1 MADQAVTPDL
11 EAAAPARLPER
22 IGSLDLMRGIAV
34 LGILAANIVAFGQ
47 PFSAY
52 MFPET
57 FLVPAGDND
66 GWMWIAQFV
75 LIDGKMRGIFTV
87 LFGVGLYLFMER
99 AWARGQTRW
108 LQARRLFFLML
119 FGMAH
124 FFFIWR
130 GDILFY
136 YAVIGFIALLCLA
149 WSPKDQ
155 LKVGLLGYFA
165 GAIFYALMMLPLHF
179 IADTSFGQNVAM
191 AETRVGLE
199 EGKQEALAD
208 DVIESGLKQTGDY
221 IGFVEHRFSE
231 HWFEP
236 LTNVLFFGLESLPLM
251 LIGMGLYRLGFFNG
265 GIDPGRMRFWGWIGF
280 LGGSLLHLL
289 IGLWVQSIGFTYYGT
304 LAAFVGVSPLP
315 RLMMVLGI
323 MALLAVYEPGWK
335 GWLAQ
340 RFAAAGRAA
349 FTNYLG
355 TSILML
361 LVFHGW
367 ALGLFGELNR
377 PQLYLVVLSAWIVML
392 AWSKPWLQRYRYG
405 PLEWLWRCLTYGKM
419 FPLKR

>member
-1 MADQAVTPDL
+1 MADQAVTSDL
-11 EAAAPARLPER
+11 EAAAPARLAER

-57 FLVPAGDND
+57 FLVPAGDD
-66 GWMWIAQFV
+66 GGWMWIAQFV

-119 FGMAH
+119 FGMVH

-136 YAVIGFIALLCLA
+136 YAVIGFIALLCLG

-208 DVIESGLKQTGDY
+208 DVIESGLKQSGDY

-236 LTNVLFFGLESLPLM
+236 LTNVLFFGLELLPLM
-251 LIGMGLYRLGFFNG
+251 LIGMGLYRLGFFDG

-304 LAAFVGVSPLP
+304 LAAFVGFSPLP

-323 MALLAVYEPGWK
+323 MALLAVNGPGWK
-335 GWLAQ
+335 GWLVQ

-392 AWSKPWLQRYRYG
+392 AWSKPWLERYRYG
-405 PLEWLWRCLTYGKM
+405 PLEWLWRCLTYRKM

>member
-1 MADQAVTPDL
+1 MAEHAVNPDG
-11 EAAAPARLPER
+11 EAAAPAKLTER

-47 PFSAY
+47 PFTAY
-52 MFPET
+52 MYPEM
-57 FLVPAGDND
+57 FLVPTGDEA
-66 GWMWIAQFV
+66 GWMWIGQFV

-99 AWARGQTRW
+99 AWARGRTRW
-108 LQARRLFFLML
+108 LQARRLMFLAL

-136 YAVIGFIALLCLA
+136 YATIGLIALLCMS
-149 WSPKDQ
+149 WSARDQ
-155 LKVGLLGYFA
+155 LKVGLLGYVV
-165 GAIFYALMMLPLHF
+165 GALLYAVMMVPLHF
-179 IADTSFGQNVAM
+179 IADTPFGDNAAM
-191 AETRVGLE
+191 AETAEGLE
-199 EGKQEALAD
+199 VGKQEAFAD
-208 DVIESGLKQTGDY
+208 DAALTEFKQSGDY
-221 IGFVEHRFSE
+221 FGFVEYRITE

-236 LTNVLFFGLESLPLM
+236 LGNALFFGLESLPLM
-251 LIGMGLYRLGFFNG
+251 LIGMGLYRLGFFSG
-265 GIDPGRMRFWGWIGF
+265 GMNPGRMRLWGWIGL
-280 LGGSLLHLL
+280 LGGGLLHLL

-304 LAAFVGVSPLP
+304 LAAFVGLSALP
-315 RLMMVLGI
+315 RLAMVLGI
-323 MALLAVYEPGWK
+323 MALLALYAPTWS

-355 TSILML
+355 TSVLML
-361 LVFHGW
+361 FVFHGW

-377 PQLYLVVLSAWIVML
+377 PQLYLVVLATWMIML
-392 AWSKPWLQRYRYG
+392 AWSKPWLEKYRYG

-419 FPLKR
+419 FPLRR

>member
-11 EAAAPARLPER
+11 EAAAPARLAER

-57 FLVPAGDND
+57 FLVPAGDD
-66 GWMWIAQFV
+66 GGWMWIAQFV

-119 FGMAH
+119 FGMVH

-136 YAVIGFIALLCLA
+136 YAVIGFIALLCLG

-208 DVIESGLKQTGDY
+208 DVIESGLKQSGDY

-236 LTNVLFFGLESLPLM
+236 LTNVLFFGLELLPLM

-315 RLMMVLGI
+315 SLMMVLGI
-323 MALLAVYEPGWK
+323 MALLAVYGPGCK

-392 AWSKPWLQRYRYG
+392 AWSKPWLERYRYG
-405 PLEWLWRCLTYGKM
+405 PLEWLWRCLTYRKM

>member
-11 EAAAPARLPER
+11 EAAAPARLAER

-57 FLVPAGDND
+57 FLVPAGDD
-66 GWMWIAQFV
+66 GGWMWIAQFV

-119 FGMAH
+119 FGMVH

-136 YAVIGFIALLCLA
+136 YAVIGFIALLCLG

-208 DVIESGLKQTGDY
+208 DVIESGLKQSGDY

-236 LTNVLFFGLESLPLM
+236 LTNVLFFGLELLPLM

-315 RLMMVLGI
+315 SLMMVLGI
-323 MALLAVYEPGWK
+323 MALLAVYGPGWK

-392 AWSKPWLQRYRYG
+392 AWSKPWLERYRYG
-405 PLEWLWRCLTYGKM
+405 PLEWLWRCLTYRKM

>member
-11 EAAAPARLPER
+11 EAAAPARLAER

-119 FGMAH
+119 FGMVH

-136 YAVIGFIALLCLA
+136 YAVIGFIALLCLG

-179 IADTSFGQNVAM
+179 IADASFGQNVAM

-208 DVIESGLKQTGDY
+208 DVIESGLKQSGDY

-236 LTNVLFFGLESLPLM
+236 LTNVLFLGLESLPLM

-392 AWSKPWLQRYRYG
+392 AWSKPWLERYRYG
-405 PLEWLWRCLTYGKM
+405 PLEWLWRCLTYRKM

>member
-11 EAAAPARLPER
+11 EAAAHARLAER

-57 FLVPAGDND
+57 FLVPAGDD
-66 GWMWIAQFV
+66 GGWMWIAQFV

-119 FGMAH
+119 FGMVH

-136 YAVIGFIALLCLA
+136 YAVIGFIALLCLG

-179 IADTSFGQNVAM
+179 IADT
-191 AETRVGLE
+191 
-199 EGKQEALAD
+199 
-208 DVIESGLKQTGDY
+208 
-221 IGFVEHRFSE
+221 
-231 HWFEP
+231 
-236 LTNVLFFGLESLPLM
+236 
-251 LIGMGLYRLGFFNG
+251 
-265 GIDPGRMRFWGWIGF
+265 
-280 LGGSLLHLL
+280 
-289 IGLWVQSIGFTYYGT
+289 
-304 LAAFVGVSPLP
+304 
-315 RLMMVLGI
+315 
-323 MALLAVYEPGWK
+323 
-335 GWLAQ
+335 
-340 RFAAAGRAA
+340 
-349 FTNYLG
+349 
-355 TSILML
+355 IL
-361 LVFHGW
+361 
-367 ALGLFGELNR
+367 
-377 PQLYLVVLSAWIVML
+377 S
-392 AWSKPWLQRYRYG
+392 
-405 PLEWLWRCLTYGKM
+405 
-419 FPLKR
+419 

>member
-1 MADQAVTPDL
+1 MADQAVTSDL
-11 EAAAPARLPER
+11 EAAAPARLAER

-57 FLVPAGDND
+57 FLVPAGDD
-66 GWMWIAQFV
+66 GGWMWIAQFV

-119 FGMAH
+119 FGMVH

-136 YAVIGFIALLCLA
+136 YAVIGFIALLCLG

-208 DVIESGLKQTGDY
+208 DVIESGLKQSGDY

-236 LTNVLFFGLESLPLM
+236 LTNVLFFGLELLPLI

-315 RLMMVLGI
+315 SLMMVLGI
-323 MALLAVYEPGWK
+323 MALLAVYGPGCK

-392 AWSKPWLQRYRYG
+392 AWSKPWLERYRYG
-405 PLEWLWRCLTYGKM
+405 PLEWLWRCLTYRKM

>member
-11 EAAAPARLPER
+11 EAAAPARLAER

-57 FLVPAGDND
+57 FLVPAGDD
-66 GWMWIAQFV
+66 GGWMWIAQFV

-119 FGMAH
+119 FGMVH

-136 YAVIGFIALLCLA
+136 YAVIGFIALLCLG

-179 IADTSFGQNVAM
+179 VADTSFGQNVAM

-208 DVIESGLKQTGDY
+208 DVIESGLKQSDDY

-236 LTNVLFFGLESLPLM
+236 LTNVLFFGLELLPLM

-304 LAAFVGVSPLP
+304 LAAFVGVRPLP
-315 RLMMVLGI
+315 SLMMVLGI
-323 MALLAVYEPGWK
+323 MALLAVYGPGCK

-392 AWSKPWLQRYRYG
+392 AWSKPWLERYRYG
-405 PLEWLWRCLTYGKM
+405 PLEWLWRCLTYRKM

>member
-11 EAAAPARLPER
+11 EAAAPAKLAER

-57 FLVPAGDND
+57 FLVPAGDEG

-136 YAVIGFIALLCLA
+136 YAVIGFIALLCLN

-155 LKVGLLGYFA
+155 LKVGLLGYVA
-165 GAIFYALMMLPLHF
+165 GAIFYALMMAPLHF
-179 IADTSFGQNVAM
+179 IA
-191 AETRVGLE
+191 
-199 EGKQEALAD
+199 
-208 DVIESGLKQTGDY
+208 
-221 IGFVEHRFSE
+221 
-231 HWFEP
+231 
-236 LTNVLFFGLESLPLM
+236 
-251 LIGMGLYRLGFFNG
+251 
-265 GIDPGRMRFWGWIGF
+265 
-280 LGGSLLHLL
+280 
-289 IGLWVQSIGFTYYGT
+289 
-304 LAAFVGVSPLP
+304 
-315 RLMMVLGI
+315 
-323 MALLAVYEPGWK
+323 
-335 GWLAQ
+335 
-340 RFAAAGRAA
+340 
-349 FTNYLG
+349 
-355 TSILML
+355 
-361 LVFHGW
+361 
-367 ALGLFGELNR
+367 
-377 PQLYLVVLSAWIVML
+377 
-392 AWSKPWLQRYRYG
+392 
-405 PLEWLWRCLTYGKM
+405 
-419 FPLKR
+419 

>member
-1 MADQAVTPDL
+1 M
-11 EAAAPARLPER
+11 EAAAPARLAER

-57 FLVPAGDND
+57 FLVPAGDD
-66 GWMWIAQFV
+66 GGWMWIAQFV

-119 FGMAH
+119 FGMVH

-136 YAVIGFIALLCLA
+136 YAVIGFIALLCLD

-236 LTNVLFFGLESLPLM
+236 LTNVLFLGLESLPLM

-323 MALLAVYEPGWK
+323 MALLAVYGPGWK

-392 AWSKPWLQRYRYG
+392 AWSKPWLERYRYG
-405 PLEWLWRCLTYGKM
+405 PLEWLWRCLTYGRM

>member
-1 MADQAVTPDL
+1 M
-11 EAAAPARLPER
+11 EAAAPARLAER

-57 FLVPAGDND
+57 FLVPAGDD
-66 GWMWIAQFV
+66 GGWMWIAQFV

-119 FGMAH
+119 FGMVH

-136 YAVIGFIALLCLA
+136 YAVIGFIALLCLD

-179 IADTSFGQNVAM
+179 IADASFGQNVAM

-208 DVIESGLKQTGDY
+208 DVIESGLKQSGDY

-236 LTNVLFFGLESLPLM
+236 LTNVLFLGLESLPLM

-323 MALLAVYEPGWK
+323 MALLAVYGPGWK

>member
-11 EAAAPARLPER
+11 EAAAPARLAER

-57 FLVPAGDND
+57 FLVPAGDD
-66 GWMWIAQFV
+66 GGWMWIAQFV

-119 FGMAH
+119 FGMVH

-130 GDILFY
+130 GDIVFY
-136 YAVIGFIALLCLA
+136 YAVIGFIALLCLG

-208 DVIESGLKQTGDY
+208 DVIESGLKQSDDY

-236 LTNVLFFGLESLPLM
+236 LTNVLFFGLELLPLM
-251 LIGMGLYRLGFFNG
+251 LIGMGLYRLGFFDG

-315 RLMMVLGI
+315 SLMMVLGI
-323 MALLAVYEPGWK
+323 MALLAVYGPGWK

-392 AWSKPWLQRYRYG
+392 AWSKPWLERYRYG
-405 PLEWLWRCLTYGKM
+405 PLEWLWRCLTYRKM

>member
-1 MADQAVTPDL
+1 VADQAVTPDL

-99 AWARGQTRW
+99 AWVRGQTRW

-124 FFFIWR
+124 FFFVWR

-136 YAVIGFIALLCLA
+136 YAVIGFIALLCFG

-165 GAIFYALMMLPLHF
+165 GAVFLALMMLPLHF

-191 AETRVGLE
+191 AEARVGLE
-199 EGKQEALAD
+199 EGKQEAFAD
-208 DVIESGLKQTGDY
+208 DVIESGLKQSGDY

-236 LTNVLFFGLESLPLM
+236 LTNVPFFGLELLPLM

-280 LGGSLLHLL
+280 IGGWLLHLL

-304 LAAFVGVSPLP
+304 LAAFVGISPLP

-323 MALLAVYEPGWK
+323 MALLAVYGPGWK
-335 GWLAQ
+335 GWLAK
-340 RFAAAGRAA
+340 RFYAAGRAA

-367 ALGLFGELNR
+367 ALGQFGELNR
-377 PQLYLVVLSAWIVML
+377 PQLYLVVLSAWVVML
-392 AWSKPWLQRYRYG
+392 AWSKPWLERYSYG
-405 PLEWLWRCLTYGKM
+405 PFEWLWRCLTYGKM
-419 FPLKR
+419 FPLKK

>member
-1 MADQAVTPDL
+1 
-11 EAAAPARLPER
+11 
-22 IGSLDLMRGIAV
+22 V

-57 FLVPAGDND
+57 FLVPAGDD
-66 GWMWIAQFV
+66 GGWMWIAQFV

-136 YAVIGFIALLCLA
+136 YAVIGFIALLCLD

-179 IADTSFGQNVAM
+179 IADASFGQNVAM

-208 DVIESGLKQTGDY
+208 DVIESGLKQSGDY

-236 LTNVLFFGLESLPLM
+236 LTNVLFLGLESLPLM

-377 PQLYLVVLSAWIVML
+377 PQLYLVALSAWIVML

-405 PLEWLWRCLTYGKM
+405 PLEWLWRCLTYGRM

>member
-1 MADQAVTPDL
+1 MADQAVTSDL
-11 EAAAPARLPER
+11 EAAAPARLAER

-57 FLVPAGDND
+57 FLVPAGDD
-66 GWMWIAQFV
+66 GGWMWIAQFV

-119 FGMAH
+119 FGMVH

-136 YAVIGFIALLCLA
+136 YAVIGFIALLCLG

-208 DVIESGLKQTGDY
+208 DVIESGLKQSGDY

-236 LTNVLFFGLESLPLM
+236 LTNVLFFGLELLPLM

-315 RLMMVLGI
+315 SLMMVLGI
-323 MALLAVYEPGWK
+323 MALLAVYGPGCK

-392 AWSKPWLQRYRYG
+392 AWSKPWLERYRYG
-405 PLEWLWRCLTYGKM
+405 PLEWLWRCLTYRKM

>member
-57 FLVPAGDND
+57 FLVPAGDD
-66 GWMWIAQFV
+66 GGWMWIAQFV

-119 FGMAH
+119 FGMVH

-136 YAVIGFIALLCLA
+136 YAVIGFIALLCLG

-179 IADTSFGQNVAM
+179 IADASFGQNVAM

-208 DVIESGLKQTGDY
+208 DVIESGLKQSGDY

-236 LTNVLFFGLESLPLM
+236 LTNVLFLGLESLPLM

-304 LAAFVGVSPLP
+304 LVAFVGVSPLP

-323 MALLAVYEPGWK
+323 MALLAVYGPGWK

-392 AWSKPWLQRYRYG
+392 AWSKPWLERYRYG
-405 PLEWLWRCLTYGKM
+405 PLEWLWRCLTYRKM

>member
-1 MADQAVTPDL
+1 VADQAVTPDL
-11 EAAAPARLPER
+11 EAAAPARLAER

-57 FLVPAGDND
+57 FLVPAGDD
-66 GWMWIAQFV
+66 GGWMWIAQFV

-119 FGMAH
+119 FGMVH

-136 YAVIGFIALLCLA
+136 YAVIGFIALLCLG

-208 DVIESGLKQTGDY
+208 DVIESGLKQSDDY

-236 LTNVLFFGLESLPLM
+236 LTNVLFFGLELLPLM

-315 RLMMVLGI
+315 SLMMVLGI
-323 MALLAVYEPGWK
+323 MALLAVYGPGWK

-392 AWSKPWLQRYRYG
+392 AWSKPWLERYRYG
-405 PLEWLWRCLTYGKM
+405 PLEWLWRCLTYRKM

>member
-1 MADQAVTPDL
+1 MADQAVTSDL
-11 EAAAPARLPER
+11 EAAAPARLAER

-57 FLVPAGDND
+57 FLVPAGDD
-66 GWMWIAQFV
+66 GGWMWIAQFV

-119 FGMAH
+119 FGMVH

-136 YAVIGFIALLCLA
+136 YAVIGFIALLCLG

-208 DVIESGLKQTGDY
+208 DVIESGLKQSDDY

-236 LTNVLFFGLESLPLM
+236 LTNVLFFGLELLPLI

-315 RLMMVLGI
+315 SLMMVLGI
-323 MALLAVYEPGWK
+323 MALLAVYGPGCK

-392 AWSKPWLQRYRYG
+392 AWSKPWLERYRYG
-405 PLEWLWRCLTYGKM
+405 PLEWLWRCLTYRKM

>member
-1 MADQAVTPDL
+1 MADQAVTSDL
-11 EAAAPARLPER
+11 EAAAPARLAER

-57 FLVPAGDND
+57 FLVPAGDD
-66 GWMWIAQFV
+66 GGWMWIAQFV

-119 FGMAH
+119 FGMVH

-136 YAVIGFIALLCLA
+136 YAVIGFIALLCLG

-208 DVIESGLKQTGDY
+208 DVIESGLKQSGDY

-236 LTNVLFFGLESLPLM
+236 LTNVLFFGLELLPLI

-304 LAAFVGVSPLP
+304 LAAFVGFSPLP

-323 MALLAVYEPGWK
+323 MALLAVNGPGWK
-335 GWLAQ
+335 GWLVQ

-392 AWSKPWLQRYRYG
+392 AWSKPWLERYRYG
-405 PLEWLWRCLTYGKM
+405 PLEWLWRCLTYRKM

>member
-119 FGMAH
+119 FGMVH

-136 YAVIGFIALLCLA
+136 YAVIGFIALLCLD

-179 IADTSFGQNVAM
+179 IADASFGQNVAM

-208 DVIESGLKQTGDY
+208 DVIESGLKQSGDY

-236 LTNVLFFGLESLPLM
+236 LTNVLFLGLESLPLM

-323 MALLAVYEPGWK
+323 MALLAVYGPGWK

-392 AWSKPWLQRYRYG
+392 AWSKPWLERYRYG
-405 PLEWLWRCLTYGKM
+405 PLEWLWRCLTYRKM

>member
-11 EAAAPARLPER
+11 EAAAPARLAER

-57 FLVPAGDND
+57 FLVPAGDEG

-136 YAVIGFIALLCLA
+136 YAVIGFIALLCLG

-208 DVIESGLKQTGDY
+208 DVIESGLKQSGDY
-221 IGFVEHRFSE
+221 IGFIEHRVSE

-280 LGGSLLHLL
+280 IGGGALHLL

-315 RLMMVLGI
+315 RLMMVIGI
-323 MALLAVYEPGWK
+323 MALLAVYGPGWK

-377 PQLYLVVLSAWIVML
+377 PQLYVVVLSAWIVML
-392 AWSKPWLQRYRYG
+392 AWSKPWLERYRYG

>member
-1 MADQAVTPDL
+1 M
-11 EAAAPARLPER
+11 EAAAPARLAER

-57 FLVPAGDND
+57 FLVPAGDD
-66 GWMWIAQFV
+66 GGWMWIAQFV

-119 FGMAH
+119 FGMVH

-136 YAVIGFIALLCLA
+136 YAVIGFIALLCLD

-179 IADTSFGQNVAM
+179 IADASFGQNVAM

-208 DVIESGLKQTGDY
+208 DVIESGLKQSGDY

-392 AWSKPWLQRYRYG
+392 AWSKPWLERYRYG
-405 PLEWLWRCLTYGKM
+405 PLEWLWRCLTYRKM

>member
-1 MADQAVTPDL
+1 L
-11 EAAAPARLPER
+11 EAAAPARLAER

-57 FLVPAGDND
+57 FLVPAGDD
-66 GWMWIAQFV
+66 GGWMWIAQFV

-119 FGMAH
+119 FGMVH

-136 YAVIGFIALLCLA
+136 YAVIGFIALLCLD

-179 IADTSFGQNVAM
+179 IADASFGQNVAM

-208 DVIESGLKQTGDY
+208 DVIESGLKQSGDY

-236 LTNVLFFGLESLPLM
+236 LTNVLFLGLESLPLM

-323 MALLAVYEPGWK
+323 MALLAVYGPGWK

-392 AWSKPWLQRYRYG
+392 AWSKPWLERYRYG
-405 PLEWLWRCLTYGKM
+405 PLEWLWRCLTYRKM

>member
-1 MADQAVTPDL
+1 VADQAVTPDL

-119 FGMAH
+119 FGMVH

-136 YAVIGFIALLCLA
+136 YAVIGFIALLCLD

-179 IADTSFGQNVAM
+179 IADASFGQNVAM

-208 DVIESGLKQTGDY
+208 DVIESGLKQSGDY

-236 LTNVLFFGLESLPLM
+236 LTNVLFLGLESLPLM

-323 MALLAVYEPGWK
+323 MALLAVYGPGWK

-392 AWSKPWLQRYRYG
+392 AWSKPWLERYRYG
-405 PLEWLWRCLTYGKM
+405 PLEWLWRCLTYRKM

>member
-1 MADQAVTPDL
+1 VADQAVTPDL

-57 FLVPAGDND
+57 FLVPAGDD
-66 GWMWIAQFV
+66 GGWMWIAQFV

-119 FGMAH
+119 FGMVH

-136 YAVIGFIALLCLA
+136 YAVIGFIALLCLD

-179 IADTSFGQNVAM
+179 IADASFGQNVAM

-208 DVIESGLKQTGDY
+208 DVIESGLKQSGDY

-236 LTNVLFFGLESLPLM
+236 LTNVLFLGLESLPLM

-323 MALLAVYEPGWK
+323 MALLAVYGPGWK

-392 AWSKPWLQRYRYG
+392 AWSKPWLERYRYG
-405 PLEWLWRCLTYGKM
+405 PLEWLWRCLTYRKM

>member
-1 MADQAVTPDL
+1 M
-11 EAAAPARLPER
+11 EAAAPARLAER

-57 FLVPAGDND
+57 FLVPAGDD
-66 GWMWIAQFV
+66 GGWMWIAQFV

-119 FGMAH
+119 FGMVH

-136 YAVIGFIALLCLA
+136 YAVIGFIALLCLG

-179 IADTSFGQNVAM
+179 IADASFGQNVAM

-208 DVIESGLKQTGDY
+208 DVIESGLKQSGDY

-236 LTNVLFFGLESLPLM
+236 LTNVLFLGLESLPLM

>member
-11 EAAAPARLPER
+11 EAAAPARLAER

-136 YAVIGFIALLCLA
+136 YAVIGFIALLCLG

-236 LTNVLFFGLESLPLM
+236 LTNVLFLGLESLPLM

-323 MALLAVYEPGWK
+323 MALLAVYGPGWK

-392 AWSKPWLQRYRYG
+392 AWSKPWLERYRYG
-405 PLEWLWRCLTYGKM
+405 PLEWLWRCLTYRKM

>member
-1 MADQAVTPDL
+1 MADQAVTSDL
-11 EAAAPARLPER
+11 EAAAPARLAER

-57 FLVPAGDND
+57 FLVPAGDD
-66 GWMWIAQFV
+66 GGWMWIAQFV

-119 FGMAH
+119 FGMVH

-136 YAVIGFIALLCLA
+136 YAVIGFIALLCLG

-208 DVIESGLKQTGDY
+208 DVIESGLKQSGDY

-236 LTNVLFFGLESLPLM
+236 LTNVLFFGLELLPLM

-304 LAAFVGVSPLP
+304 LAAFVGFSPLP

-323 MALLAVYEPGWK
+323 MALLAVNGPGWK
-335 GWLAQ
+335 GWLVQ

-392 AWSKPWLQRYRYG
+392 AWSKPWLERYRYG
-405 PLEWLWRCLTYGKM
+405 PLEWLWRCLTYRKM

>member
-11 EAAAPARLPER
+11 EAAAPARLAER

-57 FLVPAGDND
+57 FLVPAGDD
-66 GWMWIAQFV
+66 GGWMWIAQFV

-119 FGMAH
+119 FGMVH

-136 YAVIGFIALLCLA
+136 YAVIGFIALLCLG

-208 DVIESGLKQTGDY
+208 DVIESGLKQSDDY

-315 RLMMVLGI
+315 SLMMVLGI
-323 MALLAVYEPGWK
+323 MALLAVYGPGCK

-392 AWSKPWLQRYRYG
+392 AWSKPWLERYRYG
-405 PLEWLWRCLTYGKM
+405 PLEWLWRCLTYRKM

>member
-11 EAAAPARLPER
+11 EAAAPARLAER

-57 FLVPAGDND
+57 FLVPAGDD
-66 GWMWIAQFV
+66 GGWMWIAQFV

-136 YAVIGFIALLCLA
+136 YAVIGFIALLCLG

-323 MALLAVYEPGWK
+323 MALLAVYGPGWK

-392 AWSKPWLQRYRYG
+392 AWSKPWLERYRYG
-405 PLEWLWRCLTYGKM
+405 PLEWLWRCLTYRKM

>member
-1 MADQAVTPDL
+1 MADQAVTSDL
-11 EAAAPARLPER
+11 EAAAPARLAER

-57 FLVPAGDND
+57 FLVPAGDD
-66 GWMWIAQFV
+66 GGWMWIAQFV

-119 FGMAH
+119 FGMVH

-136 YAVIGFIALLCLA
+136 YAVIGFIALLCLG

-208 DVIESGLKQTGDY
+208 DVIESGLKQSDDY

-236 LTNVLFFGLESLPLM
+236 LTNVLFFGLELLPLM

-315 RLMMVLGI
+315 SLMMVLGI
-323 MALLAVYEPGWK
+323 MALLAVYGPGCK

-392 AWSKPWLQRYRYG
+392 AWSKPWLERYRYG
-405 PLEWLWRCLTYGKM
+405 PLEWLWRCLTYRKM

>member
-1 MADQAVTPDL
+1 VADQAVTPDL

-57 FLVPAGDND
+57 FLVPAGDD
-66 GWMWIAQFV
+66 GGWMWIAQFV

-136 YAVIGFIALLCLA
+136 YAVIGFIALLCLG

-280 LGGSLLHLL
+280 LGSGLLHLL

-405 PLEWLWRCLTYGKM
+405 PLEWLWRCLTYGRM